1 MNERTTEVLEQY
13 ELEVQSK
20 RRGRGAWICETS
32 QGLKLLREY
41 KGTVKRLEFEE
52 QIMNVLQNQKTCRTD
67 QYMRNREGELL
78 SVAEDGTRCVVKEWF
93 SGRECSVQSEA
104 EVVRAVGQIVESGVN
119 SHASG
124 GGGDGAPQPGTCPY
138 AELYPEKTA

>member
-52 QIMNVLQNQKTCRTD
+52 QIMNVL
-67 QYMRNREGELL
+67 
-78 SVAEDGTRCVVKEWF
+78 
-93 SGRECSVQSEA
+93 
-104 EVVRAVGQIVESGVN
+104 
-119 SHASG
+119 
-124 GGGDGAPQPGTCPY
+124 
-138 AELYPEKTA
+138 

>member
-52 QIMNVLQNQKTCRTD
+52 QIMNVLQNQKTAAKRHSR
-67 QYMRNREGELL
+67 Q
-78 SVAEDGTRCVVKEWF
+78 GTAVYRC
-93 SGRECSVQSEA
+93 G
-104 EVVRAVGQIVESGVN
+104 I
-119 SHASG
+119 
-124 GGGDGAPQPGTCPY
+124 
-138 AELYPEKTA
+138 

>member
-52 QIMNVLQNQKTCRTD
+52 QIMNVLQNSENMPDR
-67 QYMRNREGELL
+67 
-78 SVAEDGTRCVVKEWF
+78 SVYAEPG
-93 SGRECSVQSEA
+93 GRAFV
-104 EVVRAVGQIVESGVN
+104 
-119 SHASG
+119 G
-124 GGGDGAPQPGTCPY
+124 GGGWNAVCCEGMVFPGASAVCR
-138 AELYPEKTA
+138 ARRR

>member
-67 QYMRNREGELL
+67 QYMRNREG
-78 SVAEDGTRCVVKEWF
+78 
-93 SGRECSVQSEA
+93 
-104 EVVRAVGQIVESGVN
+104 
-119 SHASG
+119 G
-124 GGGDGAPQPGTCPY
+124 GGGWNAVCCEGMVFRARVQCAERGGGGPGGRADREAAPD
-138 AELYPEKTA
+138 TARHCDR

>member
-1 MNERTTEVLEQY
+1 MLEQY

-78 SVAEDGTRCVVKEWF
+78 SVAEDGTRCVVKEWIF
-93 SGRECSVQSEA
+93 RARVQCA
-104 EVVRAVGQIVESGVN
+104 ER
-119 SHASG
+119 G
-124 GGGDGAPQPGTCPY
+124 GGSPGGRSDREAAPD
-138 AELYPEKTA
+138 TARHCDR